1 MIQFRQQTNHTF
13 KIIIPKFYVNKII
26 KITVH
31 VLGGKLLFRLYTVPC
46 FLAKTIAHIK
56 KSI

>member
-26 KITVH
+26 KITVR
-31 VLGGKLLFRLYTVPC
+31 VLGGKLLFRL
-46 FLAKTIAHIK
+46 
-56 KSI
+56 